1 MPAKYNIAVKDALPR
16 FYPVGKYSTV
26 EFREDCAGSC
36 RECVKK
42 KCVYDIFKK
51 NYLHMSEMEEPE
63 YLYECK
69 SCFRC
74 VQECTKGIFSRIINP
89 EYRNLGDDYWRP
101 DLLQTTWY
109 QAHTGKVPVSGAGYR
124 GPFAGKGFDSMW
136 TDMSEIVRPTRDGI
150 HGREYINTSIELSR
164 RPDHLSF
171 KKDGSLAI
179 KELPILEIP
188 VPVLF
193 QMPCFGVLSKNV
205 LVSMLKAAKKIG
217 TKIFLNPC
225 DIIDHSDMPDEVDTL
240 PYRLKNNELK
250 NYTDNIIFCFT
261 ENNFTDYKSLIELSA
276 MIELEYSPGIEKKF
290 SQLKEIKQDLIIS
303 VGIPL
308 NADALSIALELAG
321 AGVDTLHF
329 YADKNGRELDSEQPR
344 FIKDM
349 LRDIHVAL
357 VKASM
362 RRMVNILA
370 TGGIALPEHV
380 NKAIICGADGVV
392 IDLPLLIAMECRL
405 CARCEKGLSC
415 PVELEKIDPG
425 YGSQR
430 IINLM
435 GAWRNQM
442 LEMLGAMGLREVRRL
457 RGEVG
462 RSMWFEDLEKESFSP
477 IFGER
482 KQALDME

>member
-1 MPAKYNIAVKDALPR
+1 MPAKYNIAVKDTLPR
-16 FYPVGKYSTV
+16 FYPIGKYSTV

-51 NYLHMSEMEEPE
+51 NYLHMSQMKDPE

-89 EYRNLGDDYWRP
+89 EYRTLGDDYWRP
-101 DLLQTTWY
+101 DLLHTTWY

-164 RPDHLSF
+164 RPDHLDF
-171 KKDGSLAI
+171 NPDGSLAT
-179 KELPILEIP
+179 KEMPILEIP
-188 VPVLF
+188 VPILF
-193 QMPCFGVLSKNV
+193 QMPPFGILSKTV
-205 LVSMLKAAKKIG
+205 LVSILKAAGEIG
-217 TKIFLNPC
+217 TKLFLTPEDIFDFPGEKLDNDQLNK
-225 DIIDHSDMPDEVDTL
+225 
-240 PYRLKNNELK
+240 YA
-250 NYTDNIIFCFT
+250 DNIIFCLT
-261 ENNFTDYKSLIELSA
+261 KDNYTDHKDLIKKSSIIELQ
-276 MIELEYSPGIEKKF
+276 YSYGIEKEF
-290 SQLKEIKQDLIIS
+290 AQLRTIKNDLIIS

-308 NADALSIALELAG
+308 NSDADSIALELAE

-329 YADKNGRELDSEQPR
+329 YADKNGRELDSENPR
-344 FIKDM
+344 FVKDM
-349 LRDIHVAL
+349 LRDIHTGL

-362 RRMVNILA
+362 RRMVNILV
-370 TGGIALPEHV
+370 TGGIALAEHV

-405 CARCEKGLSC
+405 CTRCGNGLSC
-415 PVELEKIDPG
+415 PVKFESIDPD

-430 IINLM
+430 IVNLM

-482 KQALDME
+482 KQAQYTE